1 MAKELADEFKDKPT
15 PNINFFTVKQDQ
27 EAFFSLRIESRHSAK
42 AYQLFDFDI
51 DEYISLL
58 EFRELLNLPGE
69 TMSKWSA
76 DEWKQYLNEHTLM
89 KLNISDADDEN
100 QGCYRELA
108 KQMLE
113 QFHQVCIMEKNE
125 LSRRTILKNTSRS
138 NQLYHELGETKQS
151 YLFLINRST
160 EFLGQYLEHD
170 FVLLSFI
177 TDVEGGDSPQTKIER
192 MVPGAIKST
201 EMLEMEQE
209 KQELETRL
217 GEATTEI
224 KDLTNAQET
233 QEKIIKDKERQ
244 ARSDKKQI
252 DFLEN
257 DRKHIRGDLR
267 NTQEMLNNKETEVRN
282 LEKDLEQKKC
292 EIKSITMRFDREKVK
307 SDQFQDKYNKSE
319 VKLSSALQYLSE
331 ANKAL
336 KHKDISLQTSEQ
348 KVKELQNII
357 KQFT

>member
-1 MAKELADEFKDKPT
+1 
-15 PNINFFTVKQDQ
+15 
-27 EAFFSLRIESRHSAK
+27 
-42 AYQLFDFDI
+42 
-51 DEYISLL
+51 
-58 EFRELLNLPGE
+58 
-69 TMSKWSA
+69 
-76 DEWKQYLNEHTLM
+76 
-89 KLNISDADDEN
+89 
-100 QGCYRELA
+100 
-108 KQMLE
+108 
-113 QFHQVCIMEKNE
+113 MEKNE

-177 TDVEGGDSPQTKIER
+177 TDVVVNDSPQTKMER
-192 MVPGAIKST
+192 VVPGAIKNS
-201 EMLEMEQE
+201 EMLEIEQE

-307 SDQFQDKYNKSE
+307 SD
-319 VKLSSALQYLSE
+319 
-331 ANKAL
+331 
-336 KHKDISLQTSEQ
+336 
-348 KVKELQNII
+348 
-357 KQFT
+357 